1 MSCER
6 GVLLIIKRGCLAK
19 RGGCLLPNLWTS
31 LPNTGQLAC
40 RGVEFADPRTTI
52 SSPERL

>member
-40 RGVEFADPRTTI
+40 CGVEFADPRTTI
-52 SSPERL
+52 SSSERL